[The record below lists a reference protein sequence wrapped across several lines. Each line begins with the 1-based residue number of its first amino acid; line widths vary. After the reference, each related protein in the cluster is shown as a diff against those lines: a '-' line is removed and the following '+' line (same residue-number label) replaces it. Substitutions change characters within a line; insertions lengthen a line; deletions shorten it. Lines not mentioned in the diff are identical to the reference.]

1 MAKKTTETYTEDQI
15 TARLASEL
23 PNWELKNG
31 WIRRTY
37 KTGGWPHTLMVVNA
51 IGYIGEASWHHPD
64 LEVSWAQVV
73 VKLMTHSAKGVTD
86 NDFELARLIEAQVT
100 WLPDDD
106 SPLDGF
112 ENGFKKKWTR

>member
-1 MAKKTTETYTEDQI
+1 MAKKTIETYAEDQI
-15 TARLASEL
+15 MAKLAAEL
-23 PNWELKNG
+23 SDWEWHNG

-37 KTGGWPHTLMVVNA
+37 KTGGWPHTLMLVNA
-51 IGYIGEASWHHPD
+51 IGYLAEASWHHPD

-86 NDFELARLIEAQVT
+86 NDFELARRIEAQAT